1 MDPII
6 KTHKVCFN
14 KNADNMAD
22 LEKLLERLNVNMT
35 QKEWKQEGREL
46 CKTVMQKWLNAA
58 EAILEMVVLHV
69 PSPRV
74 A

>member
-14 KNADNMAD
+14 KNADNIAD

-35 QKEWKQEGREL
+35 
-46 CKTVMQKWLNAA
+46 
-58 EAILEMVVLHV
+58 
-69 PSPRV
+69 
-74 A
+74 

>member
-14 KNADNMAD
+14 KTADNIAD

-35 QKEWKQEGREL
+35 
-46 CKTVMQKWLNAA
+46 
-58 EAILEMVVLHV
+58 
-69 PSPRV
+69 
-74 A
+74 